1 MAIRSATATTRDR
14 VDIARL
20 REQRITSVD
29 ELRELAGAPSKLIQE
44 KDTPYLTPLL
54 EQFIKASPFFL
65 IATADGEG
73 NCDVS
78 PKGDPAGVVQIIDER
93 TLAIP
98 DRPGNRR
105 MDGHRN
111 VLENPHIGLIFIIP
125 NVDETV
131 RVNGRAFITSDPELL
146 DTMQVSGRAPKLAT
160 IVEIDEVYMHC
171 ARAFLRSGLWKP
183 ESWPDPDTIP
193 TLAAIMAEQ
202 KNLPAPDESGGK
214 RREEY
219 RSVLY

>member
-1 MAIRSATATTRDR
+1 MPTDAGPATSKVSINID
-14 VDIARL
+14 RL
-20 REQRITSVD
+20 RDQRIKHVD
-29 ELRELAGAPSKLIQE
+29 ELHELNGAPTNMIRDKHTS
-44 KDTPYLTPLL
+44 YLTPLL
-54 EQFIKASPFFL
+54 EDYIRASPFFMV
-65 IATADGEG
+65 ATADGQG

-78 PKGDPAGVVQIIDER
+78 PKGDPTGVVQILDER

-111 VLENPHIGLIFIIP
+111 ILENPHIGLIFIIP
-125 NVDETV
+125 NIDETV
-131 RVNGRAFITSDPELL
+131 RVNGRAFITSDPGLL
-146 DTMQVSGRAPKLAT
+146 DTMQVKGRAPKLAT

-171 ARAFLRSGLWKP
+171 ARAFLRSGLWRP

-202 KNLPAPDESGGK
+202 KNLPAPDESTGK
-214 RREEY
+214 RQEEY
-219 RSVLY
+219 RSILY